1 MTNAEL
7 LNTAHT
13 FSDMDDDHVRTIR
26 TAHLREARQA
36 PNASLARRRAAM
48 ARICNWELVRRA
60 AISRYYADVATSEG
74 WA

>member
-7 LNTAHT
+7 HNTAHT
-13 FSDMDDDHVRTIR
+13 FSDMNDEYVRAVR
-26 TAHLREARQA
+26 TAHLRAARQA
-36 PNASLARRRAAM
+36 PNAALAQRRATM

-60 AISRYYADVATSEG
+60 AIGRYYDAVAASEG